1 MRIFLLGVLLLLTK
15 GHAQT
20 PAAVQPSTTALV
32 SSGINFF
39 SVKQDGEIGLEL
51 SREAERVLPLV
62 RDAGTNRYLYY
73 IAQRLRRNPA
83 EAAGPFR
90 IRIVNSKEINS
101 VAFPGGAIYINRG
114 LIEITSNEDELA
126 AILAHEIGHVV
137 ARHAT
142 AQLSRQLLVQAPVSI
157 AAGLPTTEAWK
168 DQLTKLGINFGVD
181 APFLRYSRDQEL
193 EAKIIATRLLTTARY
208 DTNALEAV
216 FDKINGSTFV
226 FNHPHSENVPEDLDV
241 EIERTLPAAP
251 RPPHATAEFRSFQAT
266 LQKIVYPIIEKEP
279 EEAVA
284 SDATSSIFTHPMD
297 YYRLGYPSGWQVSR
311 TGPNG
316 AIIAPSDGVQ
326 SSRAGDDV
334 THGVMLDLF
343 DLSVADHS
351 LTLEQATNRLI
362 VYLRQ
367 NNQSLRIV
375 PGAQRQTLISD
386 EPGLRTV
393 MLGKSGSSNSAEVV
407 WVVTR
412 LYYQN
417 LFYMV
422 FVAPEDEFPS
432 YEPIFEQMIRSAQL
446 R

>member
-15 GHAQT
+15 VHAQT
-20 PAAVQPSTTALV
+20 PTPALV

-73 IAQRLRRNPA
+73 IGQRLHRNPT
-83 EAAGPFR
+83 EAAVPFR
-90 IRIVNSKEINS
+90 IRIVNSKEVDS
-101 VAFPGGAIYINRG
+101 LAFPGGAIYINRG

-126 AILAHEIGHVV
+126 AILAHEMGHVV

-168 DQLTKLGINFGVD
+168 DQLTKLGISFGVD

-193 EAKIIATRLLTTARY
+193 EAKIIAERLLSAARY

-216 FDKINGSTFV
+216 LDKMNGSTFV
-226 FNHPHSENVPEDLDV
+226 FNHPHSENVQEDPDA
-241 EIERTLPAAP
+241 EIERTSLSPTVRPA
-251 RPPHATAEFRSFQAT
+251 HASAEFRSFQSA
-266 LQKIVYPIIEKEP
+266 LQKIIYPVVEKEP
-279 EEAVA
+279 EEAVT

-297 YYRLGYPSGWQVSR
+297 YYRLGYPTGWQVNR

-334 THGVMLDLF
+334 THGVMMDLF
-343 DLSVADHS
+343 DLSVADHA

-412 LYYQN
+412 LYYQS

>member
-1 MRIFLLGVLLLLTK
+1 MLGALLLLAN
-15 GHAQT
+15 GQAQT
-20 PAAVQPSTTALV
+20 PTQAPITG
-32 SSGINFF
+32 GINFF
-39 SVKQDGEIGLEL
+39 SVKQDSEIGSEL
-51 SREAERVLPLV
+51 SKEAERVLPLV
-62 RDAGTNRYLYY
+62 RDANINRYLYS
-73 IAQRLRRNPA
+73 IGQRLRRNLPQPA
-83 EAAGPFR
+83 LPFR
-90 IRIVNSKEINS
+90 FRLVNSKDVNS
-101 VAFPGGAIYINRG
+101 LGFPGGSIFVDRG

-137 ARHAT
+137 SRHGT
-142 AQLSRQLLVQAPVSI
+142 AQLSRQLLVQAPISI
-157 AAGLPTTEAWK
+157 AAGLLTTEAWK
-168 DQLTKLGINFGVD
+168 DQLTKLGIAFGVD
-181 APFLRYSRDQEL
+181 ASFLRYTRDQEL
-193 EAKIIATRLLTTARY
+193 EANLMALRLLTGARF
-208 DTNALEAV
+208 DPKALGAV
-216 FDKINGSTFV
+216 LDNVSGATFV
-226 FNHPHSENVPEDLDV
+226 FNHPHSENVLEDLDV
-241 EIERTLPAAP
+241 EIERLSPAAGQ
-251 RPPHATAEFRSFQAT
+251 RTHVSAEFRTFQSA
-266 LQKIVYPIIEKEP
+266 LQKIPYPTVVEKEP
-279 EEAVA
+279 VA

-297 YYRLGYPSGWQVSR
+297 FYRLGYPSGWQVTR
-311 TGPNG
+311 RGPNG

-326 SSRAGDDV
+326 SSRAGNDV

-343 DLSVADHS
+343 DLSVADRA
-351 LTLEQATNRLI
+351 LTLDQATNRLI

-393 MLGKSGSSNSAEVV
+393 MIGKSGAANSSEVV

-412 LYYQN
+412 LYYQS